1 MARRRKGRP
10 VNGILL
16 LDKPLGISSNGALQ
30 KVKHFF
36 EAAKA
41 GHTGSLDPLA
51 TGVLPV
57 CLGEATKFTQF
68 LLDADKCYR
77 ATFRFGMA
85 TVSGDADG
93 EVTRDGGA
101 PELTETQVLDVL
113 DGFRGDIAQVP
124 PMFSALKHQ
133 GQPLYKLARE
143 GLEVERKARP
153 VTIHSLALVAFRSGE
168 FPEADLVVHCSK
180 GTYIRTLAEDIG
192 QRLGCGAYLSVLRRT
207 AAGPFKEDQSVTLGE
222 LQSLREKSGLDQL
235 DQLLLPMDAGMTHL
249 AALQLEEDSAFYFCR
264 GQAVMVP
271 QVYRQSEEGDIVRVF
286 EMSQPLPQ
294 LLGVGEVTEDG
305 RVAPKRLVVR

>member
-30 KVKHFF
+30 KVKHLF

-68 LLDADKCYR
+68 LLDADKCYC

-93 EVTRDGGA
+93 EVTRDSGA
-101 PELTETQVLDVL
+101 PELTEAQVLDVL
-113 DGFRGDIAQVP
+113 DGFRGDIDQVP

-143 GLEVERKARP
+143 GLEIERKARP
-153 VTIHSLALVAFRSGE
+153 VTIHSLALVEFRCGE
-168 FPEADLVVHCSK
+168 FPEVDLIVHCSK

-222 LQSLREKSGLDQL
+222 LQSLREKGGLDQL